1 MIFSMTKRPLLIAGS
16 IVAAIVAAYFIV
28 PRIPGTLRMQGG
40 GKAWGTGT
48 RTYYYKCPPKP
59 IQLIEYYH
67 AGTFTRS
74 EWFDLQGNLVWS
86 VDWKDGDGW
95 GVYMRQ
101 DGTIR
106 IKVLYDNGV
115 NDNSPESKIYLD
127 PSGNEVS
134 KERYD
139 EGEKDNWGRGLDP
152 YEFRLSNPTP
162 QPDTPDPAAEQTS
175 DSVENMEPK

>member
-1 MIFSMTKRPLLIAGS
+1 MKRSTLIAVAS
-16 IVAAIVAAYFIV
+16 IVTVIVAAYFIV
-28 PRIPGTLRMQGG
+28 PRIPGTLRIQG

-48 RTYYYKCPPKP
+48 RTYYYKRPPKP
-59 IQLIEYYH
+59 VQLIEYYH
-67 AGTFTRS
+67 AGTLTRS
-74 EWFDLQGNLVWS
+74 EWFDLQGKLVWS
-86 VDWKDGDGW
+86 LDWKDGDGW

-115 NDNSPESKIYLD
+115 NDNSPGTKIYLD

-134 KERYD
+134 KEQFD

-152 YEFRLSNPTP
+152 YEFRLSAPA
-162 QPDTPDPAAEQTS
+162 PDPAADQTPGTG
-175 DSVENMEPK
+175 EPKEPD